1 MKKLIAFFLFSISI
15 YAQESNVSMETN
27 SMKGVVSATKMNV
40 VYRGIRNPISIVVPN
55 CKSFTATCP
64 GLEKIDSNYY
74 LSPGAGLFSTI
85 KLTIIL
91 NDDSVITE
99 EHTFRILP
107 ISGPF
112 GTIDGRNCYNCI
124 VEMTKEELMN
134 AEVSYKLDG
143 FVFEYDKEHTTINGF
158 IFNYPKNKKIIVS
171 GNKFTN
177 EINEIIKKLKIGSE
191 IKVSELQYSINYSGV
206 CLPRILP
213 IKIKIIEKEVNYFQS
228 KEFIKDSLN
237 AIKQEKKE
245 LRLSKKKKKL

>member
-27 SMKGVVSATKMNV
+27 SLKGVVSATKMNV
-40 VYRGIRNPISIVVPN
+40 VYRGIRNPISIAVPN

-64 GLEKIDSNYY
+64 GLEKAGNIYY

-91 NDDSVITE
+91 NDDSVIIE

-107 ISGPF
+107 ISGPI

-134 AEVSYKLDG
+134 AQINIKFEDYLFEVSSMFLITEFKVY
-143 FVFEYDKEHTTINGF
+143 FS
-158 IFNYPKNKKIIVS
+158 KNNKIQVS
-171 GNKFTN
+171 GNTFN
-177 EINEIIKKLKIGSE
+177 EELNLKIKELKIGSE
-191 IKVSELQYSINYSGV
+191 ILIKEIRYF
-206 CLPRILP
+206 LPGSNIYMLPKIYP
-213 IKIKIIEKEVNYFQS
+213 IKIKIIDKEVNYFQS

-237 AIKQEKKE
+237 TIKQEKKE
-245 LRLSKKKKKL
+245 LRLSKKRK

>member
-15 YAQESNVSMETN
+15 CAQQSNVSMETN
-27 SMKGVVSATKMNV
+27 SLKGVVSATKMNV
-40 VYRGIRNPISIVVPN
+40 VYRGIRNPISIAVPN
-55 CKSFTATCP
+55 CKSFTVTCP
-64 GLEKIDSNYY
+64 GLEKTGNIYY
-74 LSPGAGLFSTI
+74 LTPQAGATSVI
-85 KLTIIL
+85 KLTIIQ

-107 ISGPF
+107 ISNPIS
-112 GTIDGRNCYNCI
+112 TIDGRNCYNCI

-134 AEVSYKLDG
+134 AQINIKFEDYLFEVSSMFLITEFKVYFSKNNIIQVTG
-143 FVFEYDKEHTTINGF
+143 NT
-158 IFNYPKNKKIIVS
+158 FNEELNLKIQ
-171 GNKFTN
+171 
-177 EINEIIKKLKIGSE
+177 ELKIGSE
-191 IKVSELQYSINYSGV
+191 ILINDMHYFLPGSNIYM
-206 CLPRILP
+206 LPRVLP

>member
-1 MKKLIAFFLFSISI
+1 MKKLIVFLLFSISI

-27 SMKGVVSATKMNV
+27 SMKGVVSAKKMNV

-64 GLEKIDSNYY
+64 GLEKNDNIYY

-91 NDDSVITE
+91 NDDSVVNE
-99 EHTFRILP
+99 EHKFRILP
-107 ISGPF
+107 ISRPI

-134 AEVSYKLDG
+134 AEVSYKLDD
-143 FVFEYDKEHTTINGF
+143 FVFEYDKQNTTIKGF
-158 IFNYPKNKKIIVS
+158 IFNYSKNKKIIVS

-177 EINEIIKKLKIGSE
+177 EINEIIKKLKIGSLISIKE
-191 IKVSELQYSINYSGV
+191 IAYSFPGSENYM
-206 CLPRILP
+206 LARIYP

-237 AIKQEKKE
+237 AIRQEKKE
-245 LRLSKKKKKL
+245 LRLSKKRK